1 MAEAFAAV
9 GSVRAAA
16 ARDEYRIPRPAQAS
30 SVVWPSMP
38 PPKLSCGTPA
48 LAGPPDDDEF
58 MEKVGLLTGTPPLHP
73 YGCSHGT
80 SGESLLWGQLS
91 LRSSDDS
98 FALALQASAL
108 PFGRLLWLQC
118 HSDSQPPGGRGT

>member
-1 MAEAFAAV
+1 MAEAFAAE

-16 ARDEYRIPRPAQAS
+16 ARDEYRIPRPAQAP

-38 PPKLSCGTPA
+38 PPKPSCGTPA
-48 LAGPPDDDEF
+48 LAGPPDDEF
-58 MEKVGLLTGTPPLHP
+58 MEKLGLLTGNPPLHP

-91 LRSSDDS
+91 LRSSDGS
-98 FALALQASAL
+98 FALALQVSAL
-108 PFGRLLWLQC
+108 PFGRLL
-118 HSDSQPPGGRGT
+118 